1 MEMRKGK
8 RIEWIDVAK
17 AICILLMI
25 AGHTYPVGSKVRNI
39 IFSFHMPLFFIL
51 SGYNFSL

>member
-1 MEMRKGK
+1 MRKGK